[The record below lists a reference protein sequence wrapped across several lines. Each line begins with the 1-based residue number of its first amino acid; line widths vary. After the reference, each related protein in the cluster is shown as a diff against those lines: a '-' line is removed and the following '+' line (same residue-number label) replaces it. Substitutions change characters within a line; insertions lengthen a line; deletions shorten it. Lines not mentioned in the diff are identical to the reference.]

1 MDAVAMQLVL
11 GRAHD
16 LSAQQLQAAIER
28 AGTMPAAL
36 SGLAALL
43 GEPPALLRSL
53 GLSAAASA
61 WIHAPDQA
69 LVEADR
75 AWIERERI
83 DLIDA
88 LSDRYPPLLAQCPA
102 APALL
107 YIRGEVASLRAA
119 QLAIVGA
126 RAPTAPARLSAARFA
141 GSLARGGLT
150 ITSGL
155 ALGIDA
161 AGHEGALAAGG
172 RTVAVLGTGL
182 DQIYPPQHVALAAR
196 IGQQGAL
203 VSEFPPGTAPLRSN
217 FPRRNRIISG
227 LSLGTFVVEA
237 AHHSGSLI
245 TARLAAEQGREVFA
259 MPGSINNP
267 LTRGCHALIRSG
279 AKLVETAQDIF
290 EELEFCHDKQDDSHC
305 AGAGENPVFRAARL
319 DKDHKILLDA
329 LGFEPAS
336 VDSLVERTGLPIQSV
351 VSMLLNLELLGAIGS
366 HYGGQYVRL

>member
-1 MDAVAMQLVL
+1 MDALAMQLVL
-11 GRAHD
+11 GRARD
-16 LSAQQLQAAIER
+16 LSAQQLQAAIE
-28 AGTMPAAL
+28 ATGTTPATFSAL
-36 SGLAALL
+36 ATLL
-43 GEPPALLRSL
+43 GERPTLLESL
-53 GLSAAASA
+53 GIPAAASA
-61 WIHAPDQA
+61 WLHAPDQA
-69 LVEADR
+69 LIDADR

-83 DLIDA
+83 QLIDA
-88 LSDRYPPLLAQCPA
+88 LSAHYPPLLAQCPA

-107 YIRGEVASLRAA
+107 YVRGDVASLRAA

-126 RAPTAPARLSAARFA
+126 RSPTAPARLSATRFA
-141 GSLARGGLT
+141 QSLARGGLT

-196 IGQQGAL
+196 IGEQGAL
-203 VSEFPPGTAPLRSN
+203 VSEFPRGTAPLRCN

-237 AHHSGSLI
+237 AHHSGSRI

-259 MPGSINNP
+259 MPGSIHNP

-279 AKLVETAQDIF
+279 AKLVETTQDIF
-290 EELEFCHDKQDDSHC
+290 EELEFSHHKQEHRQRE
-305 AGAGENPVFRAARL
+305 GAGINPTFDAARL

-336 VDSLVERTGLPIQSV
+336 IDSLVERTGLPIPSV
-351 VSMLLNLELLGAIGS
+351 VSMLWNLELQGAIGT
-366 HYGGQYVRL
+366 HCGGRYVRL

>member
-1 MDAVAMQLVL
+1 MQLVL
-11 GRAHD
+11 GRARD
-16 LSAQQLQAAIER
+16 LSAQQLQTAIER
-28 AGTMPAAL
+28 AGAMPVAL
-36 SGLAALL
+36 SALATLL
-43 GEPPALLRSL
+43 GERPAVLRSL

-61 WIHAPDQA
+61 WMHAPDQG
-69 LVEADR
+69 LIEADR
-75 AWIERERI
+75 AWVERERI
-83 DLIDA
+83 DLIDS
-88 LSDRYPPLLAQCPA
+88 LSEHYPRLLAQCPA

-107 YIRGEVASLRAA
+107 YIRGDGASLRAA

-126 RAPTAPARLSAARFA
+126 RYPTAPARLSAARFA
-141 GSLARGGLT
+141 DALVHGGLT

-172 RTVAVLGTGL
+172 STVAVLGTGL
-182 DQIYPPQHVALAAR
+182 DQIYPPQHRALAAR
-196 IGQQGAL
+196 IGEHGAL
-203 VSEFPPGTAPLRSN
+203 VSEFPPGTAPLRAN

-259 MPGSINNP
+259 MPGSIHNP

-290 EELEFCHDKQDDSHC
+290 EELEFCHHKQEDSHR
-305 AGAGENPVFRAARL
+305 AAAGENPAFRAGRL

-329 LGFEPAS
+329 VGFEPAS

-366 HYGGQYVRL
+366 HCGGRYVRL

>member
-11 GRAHD
+11 GRARD
-16 LSAQQLQAAIER
+16 LSAQQLQTAIER
-28 AGTMPAAL
+28 AGAMPVAL
-36 SGLAALL
+36 SALATLL
-43 GEPPALLRSL
+43 GERPAALRSL

-61 WIHAPDQA
+61 WMHAPDQG
-69 LVEADR
+69 LIEADR
-75 AWIERERI
+75 AWVERERI
-83 DLIDA
+83 DLIDS
-88 LSDRYPPLLAQCPA
+88 LSEHYPRLLAQCPA

-107 YIRGEVASLRAA
+107 YIRGDGASLRAA

-126 RAPTAPARLSAARFA
+126 RYPTAPARLSAARFA
-141 GSLARGGLT
+141 DALVRGGLT

-172 RTVAVLGTGL
+172 STVAVLGTGL
-182 DQIYPPQHVALAAR
+182 DQIYPPQHRALAAR
-196 IGQQGAL
+196 IGEHGAL
-203 VSEFPPGTAPLRSN
+203 VSEFPPGTAPLRAN

-259 MPGSINNP
+259 MPGSIHNP

-290 EELEFCHDKQDDSHC
+290 EELEFCHHKQGDGHL
-305 AGAGENPVFRAARL
+305 AGAGKNPAFRAGRL

-329 LGFEPAS
+329 VGFEPAS

-366 HYGGQYVRL
+366 HCGGRYVRL